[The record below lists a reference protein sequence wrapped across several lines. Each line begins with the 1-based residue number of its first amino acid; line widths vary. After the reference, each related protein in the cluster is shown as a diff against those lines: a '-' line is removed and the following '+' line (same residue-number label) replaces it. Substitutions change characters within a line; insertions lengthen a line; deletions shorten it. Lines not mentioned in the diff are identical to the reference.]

1 MEKRSGILRLGFRL
15 ALLAMVVAAL
25 AIMGHRLG
33 VMDFQLTVYGM
44 GAAGATGLLSVLVTM
59 IGIVKVTVTKS
70 PGLGFGL
77 GAIVLALVVALPV
90 VIAVDAGRTSPFIHD
105 ISTDLANPP
114 EFVAIVEAR
123 GNGKFNSLVRSTE
136 VAELQQAGYPELG
149 GLFVDLLPGQV
160 FEVALAT
167 AQAQGWTIVAVSPE
181 TGLIEASATTF
192 VLGFTDDVVIRVADT
207 DGKAT
212 VDVRSASRV
221 GRSDMGANARRI
233 KAYLAALSEAL
244 ANAS

>member
-15 ALLAMVVAAL
+15 ALLAIVVAIL

-33 VMDFQLTVYGM
+33 VMDFQLAVYGM
-44 GAAGATGLLSVLVTM
+44 AAAGATGLLSVLVTM
-59 IGIVKVTVTKS
+59 VGIVKVTVTKS

-77 GAIVLALVVALPV
+77 AAMVLALVVALPV

-105 ISTDLANPP
+105 VSTDLANPP

-123 GNGKFNSLVRSTE
+123 GNGKFNSLERTVE
-136 VAELQQAGYPELG
+136 VGELQQAGYPELG
-149 GLFVDLLPGQV
+149 GLFVDRLPGQV

-167 AQAQGWTIVAVSPE
+167 AQAQGWAIVAVSPE
-181 TGLIEASATTF
+181 LGLIEASATTL
-192 VLGFTDDVVIRVADT
+192 VLNFTDDVVIRVADV
-207 DGKAT
+207 DGKAM

-221 GRSDMGANARRI
+221 GMSDMGANAKRI
-233 KAYLAALSEAL
+233 KAYLAALADAL
-244 ANAS
+244 ANEG